1 MNETYG
7 DFVSFLREN
16 RERIR
21 DDLIMPESSPRRD
34 LYSDSFRRNFL
45 SPPSDGFNR
54 NISATD
60 SSEFVREL
68 YNGKKIILV
77 RSYTSAGKNIYSSF
91 VPRVMN
97 VGRDDLQRFITML
110 MEHSEHMSVLRML
123 EKETPGMVLID
134 GSISGR
140 INRERRRLVAE
151 GYTEFHNDYV
161 KALAA
166 MIDRANSLG
175 IPLVF
180 IAKSSESRVF
190 KKFLLG
196 EISKGTGMKD
206 QIRTE
211 LDSGLNDHYLIKSLA
226 TGPGYTRPIQQ
237 ASTLGDGNAAREYI
251 YHTTHILP
259 DARDLPLKM
268 DFVLPG
274 DDMDSS
280 GSLARSIISMAFW
293 AYGGSKVHNLWLAD
307 IDRLVKF
314 RKEEVEDIYMKTFE
328 REIGISFYETRG
340 ERRARIR
347 I

>member
-34 LYSDSFRRNFL
+34 LYSNSFRRNFL
-45 SPPSDGFNR
+45 RPPSGDFGK

-68 YNGKKIILV
+68 YNGKKIILI
-77 RSYTSAGKNIYSSF
+77 RSYTSAGKSIYSSF

-123 EKETPGMVLID
+123 EKERPEMVLID

-140 INRERRRLVAE
+140 INRERRPLVAD
-151 GYTEFHNDYV
+151 GYTEFHKDYAGTLG
-161 KALAA
+161 K
-166 MIDRANSLG
+166 MIEKANSLG

-190 KKFLLG
+190 KKFLLE
-196 EISKGTGMKD
+196 EIGRDAGRKD
-206 QIRTE
+206 QVRSE
-211 LDSGLNDHYLIKSLA
+211 LDSGLNDHYIIKSLA
-226 TGPGYTRPIQQ
+226 TEPGYTRPLPQT
-237 ASTLGDGNAAREYI
+237 STLGDGDAAREYL
-251 YHTTHILP
+251 YYTTHVLP
-259 DARDLPLKM
+259 DSKDLPLKV
-268 DFVLPG
+268 DFVLP
-274 DDMDSS
+274 DNDADSS
-280 GSLARSIISMAFW
+280 GSLAKSIISMAFW
-293 AYGGSKVHNLWLAD
+293 AYGSSKVHNLWLAD

-314 RKEEVEDIYMKTFE
+314 RKDEVEDIYMKTFE

>member
-7 DFVSFLREN
+7 DFVIFLREN

-21 DDLIMPESSPRRD
+21 DDLIMPETSPRRD
-34 LYSDSFRRNFL
+34 LYSDSFRRHFL
-45 SPPSDGFNR
+45 PPPSESFGR

-110 MEHSEHMSVLRML
+110 MEHSEHMSVLSML
-123 EKETPGMVLID
+123 EKEKPDMVLID

-140 INRERRRLVAE
+140 INRKRQHLVAE
-151 GYTEFHNDYV
+151 GYTEFYNDYV
-161 KALAA
+161 QSLAA
-166 MIDRANSLG
+166 VMDRSRSLG
-175 IPLVF
+175 IPLIF

-196 EISKGTGMKD
+196 EIGKGLSAND
-206 QIRTE
+206 QIRAE

-226 TGPGYTRPIQQ
+226 TGPGYTEPVLQS
-237 ASTLGDGNAAREYI
+237 STVGDGISARSYQ
-251 YHTTHILP
+251 YYTTHILP
-259 DARDLPLKM
+259 EARDLPLKL
-268 DFVLPG
+268 DFVLPEN
-274 DDMDSS
+274 DMENS
-280 GSLARSIISMAFW
+280 GNLARSIISMAFW
-293 AYGGSKVHNLWLAD
+293 AYGGTKVHNLWLAD